1 MPEQG
6 EETEKNSTSNETS
19 GKNPVGSTTGGM
31 GVYPPERV
39 EIVQAVPEEGTIL
52 SDADASYKV
61 TVSDA
66 QDGTVEYIGTNSE
79 TASNIVIPST
89 ITVDGITYKVTSIAD
104 NAFKNNKKLK
114 KVTIGNN
121 IITIGKKAFYGCT
134 RLKTV
139 AMGKNVKTIKDKAF
153 YKCSA
158 LTKIT
163 IPSKVTKIGKQA
175 FYGCKKLTK
184 ITIKTTKLTSKKVGS
199 KAFKGT
205 PKHTKVKVPKS
216 KMKAYKSLLTK
227 KGISKKAKITK

>member
-1 MPEQG
+1 
-6 EETEKNSTSNETS
+6 
-19 GKNPVGSTTGGM
+19 
-31 GVYPPERV
+31 
-39 EIVQAVPEEGTIL
+39 
-52 SDADASYKV
+52 
-61 TVSDA
+61 
-66 QDGTVEYIGTNSE
+66 
-79 TASNIVIPST
+79 
-89 ITVDGITYKVTSIAD
+89 
-104 NAFKNNKKLK
+104 
-114 KVTIGNN
+114 
-121 IITIGKKAFYGCT
+121 
-134 RLKTV
+134 
-139 AMGKNVKTIKDKAF
+139 MGKNVKTIKDKAF